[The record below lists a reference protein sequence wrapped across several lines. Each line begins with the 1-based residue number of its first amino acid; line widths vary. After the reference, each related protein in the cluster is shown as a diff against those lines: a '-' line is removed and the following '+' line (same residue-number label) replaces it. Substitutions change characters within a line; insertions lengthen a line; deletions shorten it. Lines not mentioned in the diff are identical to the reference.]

1 MHTLPIAMTGVE
13 LAALTSIWA
22 YSGSPEAGTD
32 NLYDSSTPK
41 LSCRSEEEEEE
52 QSISTTRRRER
63 NAAEQSSR
71 GRLGARGV
79 APAPLHQNPVQSVA
93 LSVPTAHTHLVVGR
107 ADGDVDAGEHG
118 RAPGVGPVD
127 GVVQLHDGHHPP
139 ERLREDALAVGV
151 AAPGRGQP
159 EVLADEERLRAAGDR
174 RRHWPQVD
182 AAGAGAR
189 RPGRRGR
196 HREQHEQPRPQR
208 RCHLCRTAPGSGRL
222 AVADHRV
229 CR

>member
-1 MHTLPIAMTGVE
+1 M
-13 LAALTSIWA
+13 
-22 YSGSPEAGTD
+22 
-32 NLYDSSTPK
+32 
-41 LSCRSEEEEEE
+41 
-52 QSISTTRRRER
+52 
-63 NAAEQSSR
+63 
-71 GRLGARGV
+71 
-79 APAPLHQNPVQSVA
+79 
-93 LSVPTAHTHLVVGR
+93 
-107 ADGDVDAGEHG
+107 DAGEHG

-196 HREQHEQPRPQR
+196 HREQQEQPRPQR
-208 RCHLCRTAPGSGRL
+208 RRHLCRVAPGSGSGSGRPQTTVSVGSRQSAVGTVLSGARL
-222 AVADHRV
+222 SDM
-229 CR
+229 

>member
-1 MHTLPIAMTGVE
+1 MQQSR
-13 LAALTSIWA
+13 AA
-22 YSGSPEAGTD
+22 G
-32 NLYDSSTPK
+32 
-41 LSCRSEEEEEE
+41 
-52 QSISTTRRRER
+52 
-63 NAAEQSSR
+63 
-71 GRLGARGV
+71 GARVPV

-93 LSVPTAHTHLVVGR
+93 LSVPHTYLVVGR

-118 RAPGVGPVD
+118 RALGVGPVD

-139 ERLREDALAVGV
+139 ERLREDALPVGV

-159 EVLADEERLRAAGDR
+159 EVLADEERLRAAGNR

-196 HREQHEQPRPQR
+196 HREQQEQPRPQR
-208 RCHLCRTAPGSGRL
+208 RRHLRRTAPGSGSGSGRPPCLSVLVGSLGTVQSGARL
-222 AVADHRV
+222 TDM
-229 CR
+229 